1 MKIIYYPKPK
11 EDIDYTTDKNDIRNF
26 TNDNMIRAY
35 NEEYDL
41 NCYIVQGKNENYHLK
56 VYLDDMREINFNSN
70 LIIDRYNLPRIVYLG
85 NEEYYYRKKIFDID
99 AYEKLV
105 EKYNDLTRE
114 ALSNGDKILSEN
126 YLQHSEHFSRIL
138 ISQENSRNQSE
149 KESGSNISNQ
159 VKVETENKESEDII
173 TK

>member
-1 MKIIYYPKPK
+1 MKNHKYYQKRNRYK
-11 EDIDYTTDKNDIRNF
+11 QNNDRQNNFGASNRQVFDISN
-26 TNDNMIRAY
+26 
-35 NEEYDL
+35 
-41 NCYIVQGKNENYHLK
+41 G
-56 VYLDDMREINFNSN
+56 INFKRNN
-70 LIIDRYNLPRIVYLG
+70 TIKNNQNAG
-85 NEEYYYRKKIFDID
+85 
-99 AYEKLV
+99 KLV
-105 EKYNDLTRE
+105 EKYNDLARE

-159 VKVETENKESEDII
+159 LKAETENKESEDII